1 MSPGEDQKLTRKERR
16 DQARADR
23 KAIEAQHSQMQAR
36 RKRLAQ
42 LGAAAVAA
50 IVVIAVVVA
59 VAGSGGTNHATHLG
73 TTGAIAAEHEVES
86 LLTGIHQESNALGD
100 PKAPVT
106 LQYFG
111 DLECPICREFT
122 LGALPTLIS
131 KYVRAN
137 KLRIEYHSMETAT
150 REPSV
155 FREQQSAALAAGK
168 QNLLWYYI
176 ELFYHQQGTE
186 DSGYVTPTYLLERA
200 KQVPGLNVSK
210 WEEERHNPAFETI
223 LEKDAEETGKRGFTG
238 TPSFL
243 LGKTGGELSVFSTVS
258 LTEAGAFEAAINSL
272 IKK

>member
-23 KAIEAQHSQMQAR
+23 KAIEAQHNQMQAR

-42 LGAAAVAA
+42 LGAAAIAA

-59 VAGSGGTNHATHLG
+59 VAGSGGTNHAAK
-73 TTGAIAAEHEVES
+73 AISKEGKTAVAEVDS
-86 LLTGIHQESNALGD
+86 LLTGIHQESNALGN

-131 KYVRAN
+131 KYVRAG

-150 REPSV
+150 REPSI

-168 QNLLWYYI
+168 QNLMWYYI

-186 DSGYVTPTYLLERA
+186 DSGYVTTTYLRERA
-200 KQVPGLNVSK
+200 EQARVNVAK
-210 WEEERHNPAFETI
+210 WEEERHNPAFETT
-223 LEKDAEETGKRGFTG
+223 LEKDAEETGRRGFTG

-272 IKK
+272 LKK